1 MACATLGGMHKR
13 ALFLLSF
20 VLAVPAAAAAEALGA
35 DTQELRLQHAGLA
48 RRALVHVPVGLDP
61 KRPVPLVLAF
71 HGGGGHAEFM
81 ADDARYGWIGQADR
95 AGFVVV
101 FPNGFSRFPGGRLAT
116 WNAGDCCG
124 AARDQGSDD
133 VGFVRAL
140 LERLKQ
146 QWPIDGQRIF
156 ATGMSNGSMFSYRLA
171 CEMADTFRAV
181 AAVAGTETQ
190 ADAACQPARPVPVL
204 HIHARNDSHVQFDG
218 GAGPDAFRDR
228 KQVTDY
234 LSVPETVAR
243 WVRRNRSQ
251 TEPERDLGRPGAS
264 CLTHAA
270 TAADS
275 APVRLCVTDA
285 GGHSWPGARRGRLT
299 KEPPSQALVAQEEI
313 WRFFVEASQHP
324 R

>member
-1 MACATLGGMHKR
+1 M
-13 ALFLLSF
+13 
-20 VLAVPAAAAAEALGA
+20 
-35 DTQELRLQHAGLA
+35 
-48 RRALVHVPVGLDP
+48 
-61 KRPVPLVLAF
+61 
-71 HGGGGHAEFM
+71 
-81 ADDARYGWIGQADR
+81 
-95 AGFVVV
+95 
-101 FPNGFSRFPGGRLAT
+101 
-116 WNAGDCCG
+116 
-124 AARDQGSDD
+124 
-133 VGFVRAL
+133 
-140 LERLKQ
+140 
-146 QWPIDGQRIF
+146 
-156 ATGMSNGSMFSYRLA
+156 
-171 CEMADTFRAV
+171 
-181 AAVAGTETQ
+181 
-190 ADAACQPARPVPVL
+190 
-204 HIHARNDSHVQFDG
+204 
-218 GAGPDAFRDR
+218 
-228 KQVTDY
+228 TDY